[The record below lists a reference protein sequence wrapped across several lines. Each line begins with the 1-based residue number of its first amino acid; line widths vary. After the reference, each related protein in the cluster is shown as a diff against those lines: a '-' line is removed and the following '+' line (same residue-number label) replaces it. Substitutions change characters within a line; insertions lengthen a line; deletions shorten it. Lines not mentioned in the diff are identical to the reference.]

1 MAWFPIPDKPD
12 WEYSTDPNLDKKPID
27 HYDYDNDAVHDQGKK
42 KMFAGE
48 KYVLARQMFN
58 QHPGYGTVQ
67 CPIPPSC
74 NGGWYER
81 PPMGRLLPPRQ
92 R

>member
-48 KYVLARQMFN
+48 KFVLARQMFN
-58 QHPGYGTVQ
+58 QHPGYGEIYVKD
-67 CPIPPSC
+67 PAIV
-74 NGGWYER
+74 
-81 PPMGRLLPPRQ
+81 
-92 R
+92 